1 MRTQA
6 EDGTAVGATKQRGSL
21 GLIFLLLVVFAGAIG
36 VRLLHGQQSKPMV
49 EEDDDGAVQS
59 ALTAKVEHL
68 AHAQRLPALL
78 QALQDSDPAVRTAAI
93 DPLVSLHTPEA
104 VDAVESAFR
113 DSASTVREA
122 VLEGLPKM
130 DRERGLRLEMAAFS
144 DDDLWIRES
153 VVSLLSSDP
162 HHAFLDKRAFPTL
175 IHALDDPSPVVQ
187 AMSMTILRHMTGKNW
202 RVVSSTTPE
211 ARLAV
216 IRQWKQWWVDTAHS
230 ADVPAEFRAVAARP
244 STRIDPAPDFH
255 LTDTA
260 GKSFDLTSERGKMV
274 LLNFWGTWC
283 PPCKQET
290 PDLIHLDADY
300 RSKGLDVIGVALS
313 EPNGADGLRQRCTE
327 RGIVFRQALATDE
340 ILAAYG
346 HVNEVPVTVLIDAQ
360 GNIRNRW
367 EGERDYATF
376 RAAVDRAMKN

>member
-1 MRTQA
+1 MKTQT
-6 EDGTAVGATKQRGSL
+6 EGVPLLRATKRWGTI
-21 GLIFLLLVVFAGAIG
+21 GLLLVVLALLAGAVG
-36 VRLLHGQQSKPMV
+36 VRRLHDRQSAAMT
-49 EEDDDGAVQS
+49 EDDDGVAQS
-59 ALTAKVEHL
+59 AVAVMAAHL
-68 AHAQRLPALL
+68 APADRLPALL
-78 QALQDSDPAVRTAAI
+78 KALHDSDAAIRTAAI
-93 DPLVSLHTPEA
+93 DPLVNLHTPEA
-104 VDAVESAFR
+104 ADAVELAFR

-162 HHAFLDKRAFPTL
+162 RHAFLDKRAFPTL

-187 AMSMTILRHMTGKNW
+187 TMSMAILRHMTGKNW
-202 RVVSSTTPE
+202 RVVSRISPE
-211 ARLAV
+211 ARQAV
-216 IRQWKQWWVDTAHS
+216 IQQWKQWWTDTARS
-230 ADVPAEFRAVAARP
+230 ADVPEEFRTVVARP
-244 STRIDPAPDFH
+244 STRTDPAPDFH

-260 GKSFDLTSERGKMV
+260 GNEVDLTSERGKVV

-283 PPCKQET
+283 PPCKKET
-290 PDLIHLDADY
+290 PDLIRLDGEY
-300 RSKGLDVIGVALS
+300 RNKGLDVIGVALS
-313 EPNGADGLRQRCTE
+313 EPNGADGLRQRCAE
-327 RGIVFRQALATDE
+327 RGIVFRQAIATDE

-346 HVNEVPVTVLIDAQ
+346 NIHEVPVTVLIDAQ

-376 RAAVDRAMKN
+376 RAAVDRAMKK